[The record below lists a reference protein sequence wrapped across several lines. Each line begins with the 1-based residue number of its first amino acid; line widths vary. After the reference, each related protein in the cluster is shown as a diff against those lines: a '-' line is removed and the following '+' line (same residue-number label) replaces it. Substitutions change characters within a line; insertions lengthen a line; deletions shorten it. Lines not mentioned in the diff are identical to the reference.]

1 MSLVFR
7 EIVDEEFKDICETF
21 RKSIDAE
28 FSAKSLTCDLFD
40 SDLFVEQGTS
50 QIFTS
55 TQDVILLP
63 LNVIDALELRVLE
76 ENVSIPLAP
85 FEPIEIKANEHCFLS
100 WERLSLRNRIRNM
113 QAYPKSKAET
123 EEAKCNGIFIAFGLK
138 ERGTNQ
144 EHSATAPQD
153 IPAEQKVILKWED

>member
-21 RKSIDAE
+21 RKSIDVE
-28 FSAKSLTCDLFD
+28 FSAKTLTCDLFD

-55 TQDVILLP
+55 TQDIILLP

-100 WERLSLRNRIRNM
+100 WERLPLRSRIRSM

-123 EEAKCNGIFIAFGLK
+123 EEAKCNGVFIAFGLK
-138 ERGTNQ
+138 KRGTDQ
-144 EHSATAPQD
+144 ENAAITPQN
-153 IPAEQKVILKWED
+153 IPTEQKVVLEWEN